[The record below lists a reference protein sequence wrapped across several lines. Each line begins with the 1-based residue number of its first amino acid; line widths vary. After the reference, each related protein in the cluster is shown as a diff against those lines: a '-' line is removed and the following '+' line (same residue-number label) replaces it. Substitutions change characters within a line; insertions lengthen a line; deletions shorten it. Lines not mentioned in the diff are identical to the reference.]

1 MTNIF
6 DLFKQIDVAPERAI
20 EIDWREETDWFDLD
34 RMRKI
39 IFATQNIEKALSIK
53 EAIAGAWYAEI
64 NRHDWEGDIY
74 SVPYSLT
81 DAGKY
86 FKLPTRP
93 KFDPLPEEYSHQ
105 PIGQTIESVL
115 DNYISALQRTL
126 CVKKIIKQRQG
137 KQLLVKYKAMKNA
150 DIQEQK
156 VIQEENKRLQE
167 RLEKQQEINR
177 TLEDRCDALTAEIKK
192 YKLLQE
198 EKPKEKIF
206 REAGPQK
213 NADRE
218 SADVINIRK
227 FLESIIEY
235 AENFPSNQNDKADVI
250 KGMLMAKGFNGQIP
264 NEALTSE
271 MRARIANLGRKETP
285 MPAMFNVTG
294 NEEVNIG
301 AK

>member
-1 MTNIF
+1 
-6 DLFKQIDVAPERAI
+6 
-20 EIDWREETDWFDLD
+20 
-34 RMRKI
+34 
-39 IFATQNIEKALSIK
+39 
-53 EAIAGAWYAEI
+53 
-64 NRHDWEGDIY
+64 
-74 SVPYSLT
+74 
-81 DAGKY
+81 
-86 FKLPTRP
+86 
-93 KFDPLPEEYSHQ
+93 
-105 PIGQTIESVL
+105 
-115 DNYISALQRTL
+115 
-126 CVKKIIKQRQG
+126 
-137 KQLLVKYKAMKNA
+137 MKNA

-167 RLEKQQEINR
+167 RLEKQQEINH

-206 REAGPQK
+206 READPQK
-213 NADRE
+213 AADRE

-271 MRARIANLGRKETP
+271 MRARIVNLGRKETP

>member
-1 MTNIF
+1 MTELKELLAKINSNPGCITEIDWKKETQNFAVSRMCNIVIGIDCESTYYIVKECIANCWYDMTSCYEWQHGKLSIKDRWTAFGIEVF
-6 DLFKQIDVAPERAI
+6 DTIPQEIPHEQNGRAI
-20 EIDWREETDWFDLD
+20 ED
-34 RMRKI
+34 
-39 IFATQNIEKALSIK
+39 
-53 EAIAGAWYAEI
+53 
-64 NRHDWEGDIY
+64 
-74 SVPYSLT
+74 
-81 DAGKY
+81 
-86 FKLPTRP
+86 
-93 KFDPLPEEYSHQ
+93 
-105 PIGQTIESVL
+105 VL
-115 DNYISALQRTL
+115 DNFR
-126 CVKKIIKQRQG
+126 KKTAIQRQSR
-137 KQLLVKYKAMKNA
+137 
-150 DIQEQK
+150 K
-156 VIQEENKRLQE
+156 VIEERKKRLQSKTTPPTPTNDSHDCMGLQAEMQRLQE

-206 REAGPQK
+206 READPQK
-213 NADRE
+213 AADRE

-271 MRARIANLGRKETP
+271 MRARIVNLGRKETP